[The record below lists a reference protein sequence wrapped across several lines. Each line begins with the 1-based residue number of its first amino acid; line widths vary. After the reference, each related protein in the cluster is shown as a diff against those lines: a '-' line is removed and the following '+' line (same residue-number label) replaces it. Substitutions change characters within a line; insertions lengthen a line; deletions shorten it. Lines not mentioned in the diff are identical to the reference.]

1 MRWSIRVDRI
11 KVILILAALLISVV
25 SLVISHFLAH
35 DLAKEE
41 KLRMEVWAEAM
52 RSLNAADEHTDLN
65 LVLKVI
71 NENHTIPVVVLDGN
85 GDALTWRNLQLSHVS
100 GSDSISEVS
109 RLGKAFKARGN
120 AIRIALGDRDSVG
133 MAQPSD
139 YVDVCYGVS
148 SLLKRITIYPYVQLC
163 VVVVFIFVVLL
174 ALIILKQAEQN
185 RVWVGLSR
193 EAAHQLGTPISSMM
207 AWLEILKGE
216 DAHSPILPEMENDVQ
231 RLQLVADRFSKIG
244 SKPELENADLV
255 ETANRVVAYMKQR
268 SPDRLTWQVE
278 SPGHAV
284 MLNLNARLFEWALE
298 NLTKNAVDAMG
309 ESHGR
314 ITLNIKEYPDQVA
327 LDVADTGCGI
337 RKQDVRHVFTPGFSS
352 KQRGWG
358 LGLSL
363 TKRIIEVYHHGRIW
377 VSWSE
382 EGRGTTFRIMLRK
395 DGRPIISSFRRFVG
409 WRQ

>member
-1 MRWSIRVDRI
+1 M
-11 KVILILAALLISVV
+11 LILAALLISVV

-148 SLLKRITIYPYVQLC
+148 SLLKRITIYPYVQL
-163 VVVVFIFVVLL
+163 
-174 ALIILKQAEQN
+174 
-185 RVWVGLSR
+185 
-193 EAAHQLGTPISSMM
+193 
-207 AWLEILKGE
+207 
-216 DAHSPILPEMENDVQ
+216 
-231 RLQLVADRFSKIG
+231 
-244 SKPELENADLV
+244 
-255 ETANRVVAYMKQR
+255 
-268 SPDRLTWQVE
+268 
-278 SPGHAV
+278 
-284 MLNLNARLFEWALE
+284 
-298 NLTKNAVDAMG
+298 
-309 ESHGR
+309 
-314 ITLNIKEYPDQVA
+314 
-327 LDVADTGCGI
+327 
-337 RKQDVRHVFTPGFSS
+337 
-352 KQRGWG
+352 
-358 LGLSL
+358 LSL
-363 TKRIIEVYHHGRIW
+363 IHI
-377 VSWSE
+377 SE
-382 EGRGTTFRIMLRK
+382 PTRH
-395 DGRPIISSFRRFVG
+395 
-409 WRQ
+409 